1 MMTRLFIALFLLGL
15 KLSST
20 SVMAQRHVLI
30 IRADTALPKKWTRPL
45 VLNNSGLI
53 QTKVEQQV
61 SFLRGKGY
69 LEATVDTCF
78 TSGDTTICPISVGR
92 SYRWARLSPRGVP
105 TEIASEA
112 RIREKLYANKPIDPR
127 QVSNLL
133 NDLIRRS
140 ENNGYPFAKVWL
152 DSIGRREDGMVAM
165 IRLDQGRLV
174 KYDSVVVK
182 GTLRTN
188 QKFLWSSIGIR
199 PGDLYNEALVQ
210 NIERRVRE
218 LPFVTQKQR
227 PYVQFTPESTKL
239 FLFLDTKKAS
249 SINGVLGLQPN
260 AVTGKIAL
268 TGDIDLKLRNALK
281 RGEAIDL
288 NYRSLQNATQ
298 DLKVHTNLP
307 FAFNTP
313 FGIDASLKL
322 FKRDSTFLEINSRG
336 GVEYLLNKGD
346 KLTVFVNSKS
356 SDRLGSNVIAQPGLA
371 DVKLLSYGLS
381 TTRERFDYRFNPK
394 RGHSV
399 LLEGSAGRKRTSQ
412 AVFGQAERTAD
423 MRTTQIEISGVL
435 VGHIGFGRRSTLR
448 MVAQG
453 GQMVNKDLYT
463 NELYRIGG
471 LKTLRGANEASIFCS
486 SYLIGTVEYR
496 YVFEEN
502 SNFFLFV
509 DQGWW
514 ENRVKDRFATDKPIG
529 FGVGTTF
536 ETKAGL
542 FSLTYALGQQFGA
555 PIELRAGKVHFGFIS
570 LF

>member
-1 MMTRLFIALFLLGL
+1 MNQFRTIGFMLVALA
-15 KLSST
+15 LS
-20 SVMAQRHVLI
+20 VPLMAQRHTILI
-30 IRADTALPKKWTRPL
+30 PVDSTLPKKWTRPIVVSNARL
-45 VLNNSGLI
+45 VKE
-53 QTKVEQQV
+53 KVEEHV
-61 SFLRGKGY
+61 NFLQGKGY
-69 LEATVDTCF
+69 LEATIDTCYI
-78 TSGDTTICPISVGR
+78 TGDTSTCPLAMGR
-92 SYRWARLSPRGVP
+92 FYQWARLSPRGVP

-112 RIREKLYANKPIDPR
+112 RIREKLYANRPIDPR
-127 QVSNLL
+127 QVRDLL
-133 NDLIRRS
+133 TDLLSRS
-140 ENNGYPFAKVWL
+140 ENNGHPFAKVWL
-152 DSIGRREDGMVAM
+152 DSIRTEGTGMVATIM
-165 IRLDQGRLV
+165 MDQGRLV
-174 KYDSVVVK
+174 NYDSVVVK

-188 QKFLWSSIGIR
+188 RRFLQASIGIR

-210 NIERRVRE
+210 SIERRVRE

-239 FLFLDTKKAS
+239 YLFLDTRKAS

-260 AVTGKIAL
+260 AITGKVAL

-288 NYRSLQNATQ
+288 NFRSLQNSTQ

-313 FGIDASLKL
+313 FGIDGSLKL
-322 FKRDSTFLEINSRG
+322 FKRDSTFLELNSRG
-336 GVEYLLNKGD
+336 GVEYLLTRGD

-371 DVKLLSYGLS
+371 DVKLLSYGLAV
-381 TTRERFDYRFNPK
+381 TRERFDYRFNPK
-394 RGHSV
+394 RGHSI

-412 AVFGQAERTAD
+412 AVFGQLEQPVDT
-423 MRTTQIEISGVL
+423 RTTQIEISGVF

-448 MVAQG
+448 LVAQG

-463 NELYRIGG
+463 NELYRVGG

-486 SYLIGTVEYR
+486 SYAIGTVEYR

-509 DQGWW
+509 DQAWW
-514 ENRVKDRFATDKPIG
+514 ENQVKDRFATDTPLG

>member
-1 MMTRLFIALFLLGL
+1 MNQFRTIGFMLVALA
-15 KLSST
+15 LS
-20 SVMAQRHVLI
+20 VPLMAQRHTILI
-30 IRADTALPKKWTRPL
+30 PVDSTLPKKWTRPIVVSNARL
-45 VLNNSGLI
+45 VKE
-53 QTKVEQQV
+53 KVEEHV
-61 SFLRGKGY
+61 NFLQGKGY
-69 LEATVDTCF
+69 LEATIDTCYI
-78 TSGDTTICPISVGR
+78 TGDTSTCPLAMGR
-92 SYRWARLSPRGVP
+92 FYQWARLSPRGVP

-112 RIREKLYANKPIDPR
+112 RIREKLYANRPIDPR
-127 QVSNLL
+127 QVRDLL
-133 NDLIRRS
+133 TDLLSRS
-140 ENNGYPFAKVWL
+140 ENNGHPFAKVWL
-152 DSIGRREDGMVAM
+152 DSIRTEGTGMVATIM
-165 IRLDQGRLV
+165 MDQGRLV
-174 KYDSVVVK
+174 NYDSVVVK

-188 QKFLWSSIGIR
+188 RRFLQASIGIR

-210 NIERRVRE
+210 SIERRVRE

-239 FLFLDTKKAS
+239 YLFLDTRKAS

-260 AVTGKIAL
+260 AITGKVAL

-288 NYRSLQNATQ
+288 NFRSLQNSTQ

-313 FGIDASLKL
+313 FGIDGSLKL
-322 FKRDSTFLEINSRG
+322 FKRDSTFLELNSRG
-336 GVEYLLNKGD
+336 GVEYLLNRGD

-371 DVKLLSYGLS
+371 DVKLLSYGLAV
-381 TTRERFDYRFNPK
+381 TRERFDYRFNPK
-394 RGHSV
+394 RGHSI

-412 AVFGQAERTAD
+412 AVFGQLEQPVDT
-423 MRTTQIEISGVL
+423 RTTQIEISGVL

-448 MVAQG
+448 LVAQG

-463 NELYRIGG
+463 NELYRVGG

-486 SYLIGTVEYR
+486 SYAIGTVEYR

-509 DQGWW
+509 DQAWW
-514 ENRVKDRFATDKPIG
+514 ENQVKDRFATDTPLG

>member
-1 MMTRLFIALFLLGL
+1 MNQFRAIGSLLVALA
-15 KLSST
+15 LSGPI
-20 SVMAQRHVLI
+20 MAQRHTILI
-30 IRADTALPKKWTRPL
+30 PVDSALPKKWTRPIVVSNARL
-45 VLNNSGLI
+45 VKE
-53 QTKVEQQV
+53 KVAQHV
-61 SFLRGKGY
+61 SYLQGKGY
-69 LEATVDTCF
+69 LEATIDTCY
-78 TSGDTTICPISVGR
+78 TTGDTSTCPLVVGR
-92 SYRWARLSPRGVP
+92 FYRWARLSPRGVP

-112 RIREKLYANKPIDPR
+112 RIREKLYTNRPIDPR
-127 QVSNLL
+127 QVRDLL
-133 NDLIRRS
+133 TDLLSRS
-140 ENNGYPFAKVWL
+140 ENNGHPFAKVWL
-152 DSIGRREDGMVAM
+152 DSIRTEGTGMVATIM
-165 IRLDQGRLV
+165 MDQGRSV

-188 QKFLWSSIGIR
+188 QRFLQASIGIR

-210 NIERRVRE
+210 SIERRVRE

-239 FLFLDTKKAS
+239 YLFLDTRKAS

-260 AVTGKIAL
+260 AITGKVAL

-288 NYRSLQNATQ
+288 NFRSLQNATQ

-313 FGIDASLKL
+313 FGIDGSLKL
-322 FKRDSTFLEINSRG
+322 FKRDSTFLELNSRG
-336 GVEYLLNKGD
+336 GVEYLLNRGD
-346 KLTVFVNSKS
+346 KVTVFVNSKS
-356 SDRLGSNVIAQPGLA
+356 SDRLGSNVIIQPGLA
-371 DVKLLSYGLS
+371 DVKLLSYGLGI
-381 TTRERFDYRFNPK
+381 TRERFDYRFNPK
-394 RGHSV
+394 RGHSI

-412 AVFGQAERTAD
+412 AVFGQLEQPVDT
-423 MRTTQIEISGVL
+423 RTTQIDISGVL
-435 VGHIGFGRRSTLR
+435 VGHLALGRRGTLR
-448 MVAQG
+448 LVAQG
-453 GQMVNKDLYT
+453 GQMVNTDLYT
-463 NELYRIGG
+463 NELYRVGG
-471 LKTLRGANEASIFCS
+471 LKSLRGANEASIFCS
-486 SYLIGTVEYR
+486 SFAIGTVEYR

-509 DQGWW
+509 DQAWW
-514 ENRVKDRFATDKPIG
+514 ENQVKDRFATDTPLG

>member
-1 MMTRLFIALFLLGL
+1 MNRLRWIGILWAVLAWAGAL
-15 KLSST
+15 
-20 SVMAQRHVLI
+20 MAQRHTIFIPTETV
-30 IRADTALPKKWTRPL
+30 LPKKWTRPM
-45 VLNNSGLI
+45 VVNNARSV
-53 QTKVEQQV
+53 KERVEEQV
-61 SFLRGKGY
+61 NFLRAKGY
-69 LEATVDTCF
+69 LEATIDTCY
-78 TSGDTTICPISVGR
+78 THGDTSTCPLVTGPF
-92 SYRWARLSPRGVP
+92 YRWARLSSRGVP

-112 RIREKLYANKPIDPR
+112 RIRERLYTSKPIDPR
-127 QVSNLL
+127 QVRNLL
-133 NDLIRRS
+133 TDLLSRS
-140 ENNGYPFAKVWL
+140 ENNGRPFAKVWL
-152 DSIGRREDGMVAM
+152 DSIRTEGTGMVATIM
-165 IRLDQGRLV
+165 MDQGRSV
-174 KYDSVVVK
+174 KYDSIVVK
-182 GTLRTN
+182 GSLRTN
-188 QKFLWSSIGIR
+188 RKFLHASIGIR

-210 NIERRVRE
+210 GIERRVRE

-239 FLFLDTKKAS
+239 YLFLDTKKAS

-260 AVTGKIAL
+260 AVTGKVAL

-288 NYRSLQNATQ
+288 NFRSLQNATQ

-322 FKRDSTFLEINSRG
+322 FKRDSTFLELNARG
-336 GVEYLLNKGD
+336 GLEYVLNRGD
-346 KLTVFVNSKS
+346 KLSVFVNSKS
-356 SDRLGSNVIAQPGLA
+356 SDRLGSNVITQPGLA
-371 DVKLLSYGLS
+371 DVKLLSYGLGA
-381 TTRERFDYRFNPK
+381 TRERFDYRFNPK
-394 RGHSV
+394 RGHSF

-412 AVFGQAERTAD
+412 AVFGQLEQPVDT
-423 MRTTQIEISGVL
+423 RTTQIEISGVI
-435 VGHIGFGRRSTLR
+435 VGHVGFGRRSTLR
-448 MVAQG
+448 LVAQG

-486 SYLIGTVEYR
+486 SYAIGTLEYR

-509 DQGWW
+509 DQAWW
-514 ENRVKDRFATDKPIG
+514 ENRVKDRFATDTPLG

-555 PIELRAGKVHFGFIS
+555 PIELKTGKVHFGFIS